1 MTISSEPADQS
12 ARPESGMDSVED
24 IMRMNVWNIQSR
36 DLGFQPLYSAPA
48 NGIHVTSGNGDLQS
62 GGEEAPSADQLLADA
77 YARGFAEG
85 ERLKEAALAADQLQ
99 VDRLTKALLE
109 LKPHSD
115 AIMTKMLLKCVSALT
130 RQMIGRVEPD
140 SEFLQEQAEKLGSLI
155 QDGMRDATLHV
166 HPEDL
171 NLFGEFECGV
181 NVTADPGLMR
191 GTLRLVHGDG
201 WIEQGSQP
209 LLDELQAMLD
219 EMEQAT

>member
-1 MTISSEPADQS
+1 MTTSSEHAEQVNGAEPAM
-12 ARPESGMDSVED
+12 GTVED
-24 IMRMNVWNIQSR
+24 IMPMSVWNIQSR
-36 DLGFQPLYSAPA
+36 NSGFQPLYSASA
-48 NGIHVTSGNGDLQS
+48 SAMHAETGNGDIPS
-62 GGEEAPSADQLLADA
+62 NGPEPVSADQALADA

-99 VDRLTKALLE
+99 VDRLTNALLE
-109 LKPHSD
+109 LKPQSD
-115 AIMTKMLLKCVSALT
+115 AVMTKMLLKCVSTLT

-140 SEFLQEQAEKLGSLI
+140 SLFLQEQAEKLGNLI

-219 EMEQAT
+219 EMEQAA

>member
-1 MTISSEPADQS
+1 MTISSEHAEQANGTEP
-12 ARPESGMDSVED
+12 RMESVED
-24 IMRMNVWNIQSR
+24 IMRMNVWNIQSQDR
-36 DLGFQPLYSAPA
+36 GFQPLYSVPA
-48 NGIHVTSGNGDLQS
+48 HTASGNGAVPS
-62 GGEEAPSADQLLADA
+62 NGAAPMSADQALADA
-77 YARGFAEG
+77 YAKGFAEG

-99 VDRLTKALLE
+99 IDRLTTALLE

-115 AIMTKMLLKCVSALT
+115 AVMTKMLLKCVNALT

-140 SEFLQEQAEKLGSLI
+140 SEFLQQQAEKLGSLI

-181 NVTADPGLMR
+181 NVMADPGLMR

-219 EMEQAT
+219 EMEQAS